1 MKINYESDSSERM
14 YQVGNVIR
22 NDDDLYLMANNVKG
36 ELFAINL
43 INNRVYGAY
52 KTMDDLY
59 RDVGDEDD
67 VLVHAAEINVL

>member
-1 MKINYESDSSERM
+1 MKVNYESNSSERM

-22 NDDDLYLMANNVKG
+22 NGDDGLYLMANNAKG

-43 INNRVYGAY
+43 ITNQVYGAY

-59 RDVGDEDD
+59 HGVGDEDD
-67 VLVHAAEINVL
+67 VLVHAEINVL

>member
-22 NDDDLYLMANNVKG
+22 NGDDCLYLMANNVKG

-43 INNRVYGAY
+43 ITNRVYGAY

-67 VLVHAAEINVL
+67 VLVHAEVNVL